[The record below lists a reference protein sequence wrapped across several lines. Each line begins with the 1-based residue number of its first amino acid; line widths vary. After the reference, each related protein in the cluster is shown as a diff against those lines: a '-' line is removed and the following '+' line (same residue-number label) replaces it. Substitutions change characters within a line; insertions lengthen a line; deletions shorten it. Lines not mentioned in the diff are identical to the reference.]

1 MARALN
7 PTQQKLA
14 ERLTILN
21 DRGMGMLTRVYN
33 IKKACGDAKSKPA
46 FLSDKVSWWA
56 DEKNEWRVWNNGKND
71 ERDVKKEKTLYESD
85 GTKGRKIKKDSKK
98 NSKQGR
104 IQYTRLPKSRA
115 GGQGQW

>member
-46 FLSDKVSWWA
+46 FLSDKVTS
-56 DEKNEWRVWNNGKND
+56 
-71 ERDVKKEKTLYESD
+71 
-85 GTKGRKIKKDSKK
+85 KISFML
-98 NSKQGR
+98 R
-104 IQYTRLPKSRA
+104 MHII
-115 GGQGQW
+115 

>member
-46 FLSDKVSWWA
+46 FLSDKVVGFIYCPAPSMMSGVNFTIFE
-56 DEKNEWRVWNNGKND
+56 EKSE
-71 ERDVKKEKTLYESD
+71 TL
-85 GTKGRKIKKDSKK
+85 K
-98 NSKQGR
+98 
-104 IQYTRLPKSRA
+104 RLSL
-115 GGQGQW
+115 